1 MSAIANIIAF
11 DGASTPVSHTLVP
24 ISVAR
29 EKDSVVADWSEQLA
43 GLPIEAQVRVKATKT
58 SMKNG
63 IVRTSTRVEV
73 PVMEAIGAQNAAGY
87 TAAPKVAYIDTVE
100 IVSYA
105 HPRSTITGRRLVRQL
120 AINIA
125 GSISTSVAPVA
136 TGPVP
141 ELVDGLIS
149 PT

>member
-1 MSAIANIIAF
+1 MSAIANVTAF

-24 ISVAR
+24 LSVTR
-29 EKDSVVADWSEQLA
+29 DGDSVVAEWAEQLA
-43 GLPIEAQVRVKATKT
+43 GLPMEAQVRLRMTRT

-87 TAAPKVAYIDTVE
+87 TAAPKVAFVDTVE
-100 IVSYA
+100 LVSYA
-105 HPRSTITGRRLVRQL
+105 HPRSTITSRRLARQL
-120 AINIA
+120 AVNIA
-125 GSISTSVAPVA
+125 NGIATTVSPVT
-136 TGPVP
+136 TGPAP